1 MAILFMFTYTDPQNV
16 GPFPPSV
23 EASDWFKS
31 VVASDQSKTIPYS
44 YTNTADPNTAI
55 FLFPDQAEFDKYLS
69 LKCTDPAL
77 LADIEAWKSTYNV
90 SYTSTAYNYDTA
102 SPISFT
108 PIVN

>member
-1 MAILFMFTYTDPQNV
+1 MAILYIFKLNDTQNV

-23 EASDWFKS
+23 IASDWFKTMY
-31 VVASDQSKTIPYS
+31 QYIELYS
-44 YTNTADPNTAI
+44 YTKTADPNTAI
-55 FLFPDQAEFDKYLS
+55 FLFPNQAEFDKHLS

-108 PIVN
+108 PVVD